1 MPPTA
6 KIYRNKKT
14 PFWQAWFMAWD
25 AKKQAW
31 RPITKTTK
39 VTDQAK
45 ALTIARQ
52 FEAAAQQAAGAA
64 QSGDRI
70 SREHITG
77 VINTILTIAGLPQ
90 HVETRQWDEYSQE
103 WLALQKTRIAAR
115 SLESYEGHIR
125 LLTRWLGPEK
135 SSPLNAMDGGTLQD
149 WYFDMLD
156 EGRKPATVNNAVKTI
171 QAVFDRAR
179 AEGFCPRNPAE
190 LVLRQYGEADIRQPF
205 TQDDLAK
212 ILSHLRRTGQTD
224 WLTVMLLGI
233 CTGQRLQD
241 CAGVTSTEITPA
253 TKKTPR
259 VWHNKQGKTGT
270 LVHIPIIEP
279 LESHLQTLQMRPGKP
294 LAAALAGTPSGGNNG
309 LSEQFS
315 GILDA
320 AGVERQKREKTPGS
334 KGQSW
339 TDKTFH
345 SFRHTTNTLLAE
357 AGIPYEVRKDITGHS
372 SAAMNER
379 YTHRAASTLA
389 TALQRAITSA
399 VSL

>member
-25 AKKQAW
+25 AQKQAW

-39 VTDQAK
+39 VTDPAK

-52 FEAAAQQAAGAA
+52 FEAVAQQAAGAT
-64 QSGDRI
+64 QSGDRL
-70 SREHITG
+70 SREHIAG
-77 VINTILTIAGLPQ
+77 IINTILTIAGLPQ

-103 WLALQKTRIAAR
+103 WLSLQKARVAAR

-125 LLTRWLGPEK
+125 MLTRWLGEDK
-135 SSPLNAMDGGTLQD
+135 TTALNAMDGGTLQD
-149 WYFDMLD
+149 WYFDMID
-156 EGRKPATVNNAVKTI
+156 EGRKPATVNNAVKTL

-190 LVLRQYGEADIRQPF
+190 LVLRQYGTADIRQPF

-212 ILSHLRRTGQTD
+212 ILAHLRRTGQTD

-241 CAGVTSTEITPA
+241 CANASWDAFTPA
-253 TKKTPR
+253 AKKTPR

-294 LAAALAGTPSGGNNG
+294 LAPSLAGLPTGGTKG

-320 AGVERQKREKTPGS
+320 AGVERTKREKVAGS

-339 TDKTFH
+339 TDKTYH
-345 SFRHTTNTLLAE
+345 SFRHTANTMLAE
-357 AGIPYEVRKDITGHS
+357 AGIPYEIRKDITGHS

-389 TALQRAITSA
+389 NALKRAINLPSPP
-399 VSL
+399 